1 MTLLIAIW
9 IWSMAQA
16 PAPLATPGS
25 HVLEQISCA
34 PVGLPVPA
42 LATMKVMG
50 GYVHGRIMYGPGDAV
65 IVNAGVA
72 QGVQKGQQYFVR
84 RLLTDKSTPQPKVGA
99 LYAVHTAGWVTVVDV
114 KENMA
119 VAQVTHACDS
129 LMEGDYLEPY
139 VSPVAPSAVLT
150 GAPDYGHPG
159 HILLADEK
167 RQTGYPGLAMLM
179 DRGTADGVRAGQ
191 LLTIYRETLNGQGPI
206 IDVGR
211 ATVISVSAQSS
222 LVRVDS
228 ARDAVYLGDMVAI
241 HRITQ

>member
-1 MTLLIAIW
+1 VTLLIAIW
-9 IWSMAQA
+9 FWSIAQAQA
-16 PAPLATPGS
+16 PSATPRPD
-25 HVLEQISCA
+25 VLEQISCA
-34 PVGLPVPA
+34 PLGLPVPA
-42 LATMKVMG
+42 LATMRVMG
-50 GYVHGRIMYGPGDAV
+50 GYIHGRIMYGPGDAV
-65 IVNAGVA
+65 IINSGVI

-84 RLLTDKSTPQPKVGA
+84 RALTDASTKQPKVGA
-99 LYAVHTAGWVTVVDV
+99 LYAVHTAGWITIVDV

-119 VAQVTHACDS
+119 VGQVTHACDS

-139 VSPVAPSAVLT
+139 VPPVPPSPALT
-150 GAPDYGHPG
+150 GAPDYEHPG
-159 HILLADEK
+159 HIMLADEK

-179 DRGTADGVRAGQ
+179 DRGAQDGVRAGQ
-191 LLTIYRETLNGQGPI
+191 LLTIYRETLNGQGPV

-222 LVRVDS
+222 LVRVDT